1 MPRWYRM
8 TIRRNSHLFF
18 KQGGIENGNSSV
30 ADSSIDIISFLF
42 FICEGLSTSI
52 FANQPV
58 IIGTITGIVMGDI
71 GTGLAVGATLQ
82 LMILGVG
89 TYGGASIPDYV
100 TGAMIGTVFAITS
113 GKGME
118 FGMGLAVP
126 VGLLM
131 VQLDVLARFSNVFF
145 SKRVEAAIERLDFK
159 GITRNTWLGAFSWGL
174 SRAIP
179 VFLMLIFGQNLVNAI
194 TEYMPE
200 WLMSGLSVAG
210 GLLPAVGIA
219 ILLRYL
225 PVKNYIAYLLIG
237 FIAAAYLKVP
247 MVGVAIM
254 GVALAII
261 AFKQEA
267 AKNQN
272 VVVVNQGAV
281 QEGLLDGEYE
291 D

>member
-1 MPRWYRM
+1 M
-8 TIRRNSHLFF
+8 
-18 KQGGIENGNSSV
+18 

>member
-1 MPRWYRM
+1 
-8 TIRRNSHLFF
+8 
-18 KQGGIENGNSSV
+18 
-30 ADSSIDIISFLF
+30 
-42 FICEGLSTSI
+42 
-52 FANQPV
+52 
-58 IIGTITGIVMGDI
+58 
-71 GTGLAVGATLQ
+71 
-82 LMILGVG
+82 
-89 TYGGASIPDYV
+89 
-100 TGAMIGTVFAITS
+100 
-113 GKGME
+113 
-118 FGMGLAVP
+118 MGLAVP

>member
-1 MPRWYRM
+1 MLW
-8 TIRRNSHLFF
+8 
-18 KQGGIENGNSSV
+18 
-30 ADSSIDIISFLF
+30 
-42 FICEGLSTSI
+42 
-52 FANQPV
+52 
-58 IIGTITGIVMGDI
+58 DI

-159 GITRNTWLGAFSWGL
+159 GISRNTWLGAFSWGL

-179 VFLMLIFGQNLVNAI
+179 VFLMLIFGQNLVNTI
-194 TEYMPE
+194 TEHMPE

-237 FIAAAYLKVP
+237 FIAAAYLKIP

-272 VVVVNQGAV
+272 VVVINQGSV

>member
-1 MPRWYRM
+1 
-8 TIRRNSHLFF
+8 
-18 KQGGIENGNSSV
+18 
-30 ADSSIDIISFLF
+30 
-42 FICEGLSTSI
+42 
-52 FANQPV
+52 
-58 IIGTITGIVMGDI
+58 
-71 GTGLAVGATLQ
+71 
-82 LMILGVG
+82 
-89 TYGGASIPDYV
+89 
-100 TGAMIGTVFAITS
+100 
-113 GKGME
+113 
-118 FGMGLAVP
+118 VP

-145 SKRVEAAIERLDFK
+145 SKRVEAAIERMDFK
-159 GITRNTWLGAFSWGL
+159 GMARNTWLGAFSWGL

>member
-1 MPRWYRM
+1 M
-8 TIRRNSHLFF
+8 
-18 KQGGIENGNSSV
+18 GIQV
-30 ADSSIDIISFLF
+30 WQIIVLTFLAFF

-145 SKRVEAAIERLDFK
+145 SKRVEAAIERMDFK
-159 GITRNTWLGAFSWGL
+159 GMARNTWLGAFSWGF

-194 TEYMPE
+194 TEHMPE

-267 AKNQN
+267 AKKQSI
-272 VVVVNQGAV
+272 VVVNQGAV

>member
-1 MPRWYRM
+1 MEIQVW
-8 TIRRNSHLFF
+8 
-18 KQGGIENGNSSV
+18 Q
-30 ADSSIDIISFLF
+30 IIILTFLAFF
-42 FICEGLSTSI
+42 FICEGLSTAV

-118 FGMGLAVP
+118 FGIGLAVP

-131 VQLDVLARFSNVFF
+131 VQLDVLSRFSNVFF
-145 SKRVEAAIERLDFK
+145 SKRVEAAIERMDFK
-159 GITRNTWLGAFSWGL
+159 GMARNTWLGAFSWGF

-194 TEYMPE
+194 TNHMPE

-237 FIAAAYLKVP
+237 FIAAAYLKMP

-267 AKNQN
+267 EKKQS
-272 VVVVNQGAV
+272 VVAVNQDAV

>member
-1 MPRWYRM
+1 
-8 TIRRNSHLFF
+8 
-18 KQGGIENGNSSV
+18 
-30 ADSSIDIISFLF
+30 
-42 FICEGLSTSI
+42 
-52 FANQPV
+52 
-58 IIGTITGIVMGDI
+58 
-71 GTGLAVGATLQ
+71 
-82 LMILGVG
+82 
-89 TYGGASIPDYV
+89 
-100 TGAMIGTVFAITS
+100 
-113 GKGME
+113 
-118 FGMGLAVP
+118 
-126 VGLLM
+126 
-131 VQLDVLARFSNVFF
+131 
-145 SKRVEAAIERLDFK
+145 
-159 GITRNTWLGAFSWGL
+159 
-174 SRAIP
+174 
-179 VFLMLIFGQNLVNAI
+179 
-194 TEYMPE
+194 
-200 WLMSGLSVAG
+200 MSGLSVAG